1 MQPEGSLRHSQVPS
15 PVHILSNFDPVYA
28 STSHFLKIYLNVIL
42 TSTSGLFPSGVP
54 TRTLLAPLL
63 TYPLTHKSYKCPNHL
78 ILLDLIARIIFGEEY
93 RSLSS
98 SLISFLIS
106 SVTSSLSGTHILPSA
121 LFLNTLSLIS
131 SFDVSDQFH
140 TYTK

>member
-1 MQPEGSLRHSQVPS
+1 MQPEGSLPHSQVPS

-98 SLISFLIS
+98 SLYSFL
-106 SVTSSLSGTHILPSA
+106 
-121 LFLNTLSLIS
+121 LSLYIS
-131 SFDVSDQFH
+131 SFLCPKILFNTLFSNTPSLLKNKKNQLDA
-140 TYTK
+140 T